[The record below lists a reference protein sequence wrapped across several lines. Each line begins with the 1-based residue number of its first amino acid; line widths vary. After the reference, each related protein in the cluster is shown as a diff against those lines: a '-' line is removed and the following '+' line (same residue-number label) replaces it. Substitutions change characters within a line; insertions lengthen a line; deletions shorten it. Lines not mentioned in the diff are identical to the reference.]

1 MEQTTIH
8 VHQMSK
14 DELLEE
20 IERYAQLYD
29 ERAEDA
35 YIDRVWKK
43 TPGRNGR
50 KVNVQESYKKM
61 KTAKQFDET
70 LLVYDSIKP
79 DIHLEDLPPAPI
91 YRGHPKK
98 KWSHL

>member
-1 MEQTTIH
+1 MNKTRRLLSILLFITFVCIVVIFVNIWMEQTTIH

-70 LLVYDSIKP
+70 LLVYD
-79 DIHLEDLPPAPI
+79 
-91 YRGHPKK
+91 
-98 KWSHL
+98 